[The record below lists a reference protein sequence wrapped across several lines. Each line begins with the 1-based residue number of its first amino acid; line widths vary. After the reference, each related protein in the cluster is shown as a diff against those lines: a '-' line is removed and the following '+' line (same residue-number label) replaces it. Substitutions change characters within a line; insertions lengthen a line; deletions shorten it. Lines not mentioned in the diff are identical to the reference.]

1 MEIEYTIRND
11 KTNGLIFV
19 TVQGDEE
26 DIEVLCEHLEGQT
39 VVKKNIRPQHMV
51 KVKGVDEWMNSD

>member
-1 MEIEYTIRND
+1 MRND
-11 KTNGLIFV
+11 KTKGLIFV

-26 DIEVLCEHLEGQT
+26 DIEGLCEHLEGQT

-51 KVKGVDEWMNSD
+51 NLKGGG